1 MRGRSRGSLALLFN
15 PFGDSAVDL
24 LPGSSEPHSGRQTSS
39 SADERHV
46 WTVTDRE
53 KKSLR
58 KRRRLF
64 AVGSRILWINAL
76 EDTHTGAPCF
86 HGIIV

>member
-53 KKSLR
+53 KKKPPQASETLC
-58 KRRRLF
+58 
-64 AVGSRILWINAL
+64 SRIK
-76 EDTHTGAPCF
+76 DF
-86 HGIIV
+86 VD